1 MNYKTIKLL
10 PEKSSDNVLEIP
22 KDEIVPMQISHF
34 AVRNSDE
41 LQDIGIFIANHD
53 DMRHY
58 NYFLVLDSG
67 GYLVLIK
74 TKKKG
79 EG

>member
-22 KDEIVPMQISHF
+22 KDKIVPLQISDIQ
-34 AVRNSDE
+34 VRNDGE
-41 LQDIGIFIANHD
+41 LENIGLFVANYEEVK
-53 DMRHY
+53 HY
-58 NYFLVLDSG
+58 DYHLVLDSTKG
-67 GYLVLIK
+67 LVLIK